1 MSRSIAE
8 ITSCYLGNV
17 GSESSKAIGN
27 AGKDSFS
34 QVFQKTNETK
44 TTVTDSPRASKTE
57 GDSVQ
62 NHANIQKKNGPDQLQ
77 KKQQEADKTVEEE
90 RLLTAAEKAG
100 AQMIQEVADTFRV
113 TVEEV
118 QQVMEELGLTPLDL
132 LDGEKLTQL
141 VLGLHPEAD
150 SMTIVT
156 DEQLFA
162 DLKGLMATAENLLNQ
177 LAEEA
182 QMPKEELAKM
192 LTLIREQEGGAAE
205 SPLVQ
210 EKPMD
215 EPQDT
220 MKLTETVEPRVEV
233 ETELVPMAKTLSGE
247 GQELQTAETVTKA
260 PDTQSERSQNKP
272 EGGSTDN
279 NRQQAGESFTTNLLN
294 QLSEAV
300 EEAGKSEG
308 SYGVSGQDIINQITE
323 QIKVSIKADTT
334 EMELQ
339 LNPASLG
346 SLKVQI
352 ASKAGVLTATFITQ
366 NEAVKAALEG
376 QMVQLKENFEQQGLK
391 VEAVEVNVEA
401 RGFERS
407 LDQQDREQSS
417 FQEQTKKNGRRI
429 NLLGSEGSEEDLLSE
444 DLSEEDRI
452 VADMML
458 RNGNTVDYTA

>member
-1 MSRSIAE
+1 
-8 ITSCYLGNV
+8 
-17 GSESSKAIGN
+17 
-27 AGKDSFS
+27 
-34 QVFQKTNETK
+34 
-44 TTVTDSPRASKTE
+44 
-57 GDSVQ
+57 
-62 NHANIQKKNGPDQLQ
+62 
-77 KKQQEADKTVEEE
+77 
-90 RLLTAAEKAG
+90 
-100 AQMIQEVADTFRV
+100 MIQEVADTFRV

-233 ETELVPMAKTLSGE
+233 ETESVPMAKTLSGE

-272 EGGSTDN
+272 EGGSPDN
-279 NRQQAGESFTTNLLN
+279 SRRQAGESFTTNLLN

-429 NLLGSEGSEEDLLSE
+429 NLLDSEGSEEDLLSE

>member
-1 MSRSIAE
+1 MKERHKRKEMYSFILVSHIDNRSRQFTLSAFCLRLLGGLLVILC
-8 ITSCYLGNV
+8 IGLGFIIYLLATG
-17 GSESSKAIGN
+17 EYR
-27 AGKDSFS
+27 
-34 QVFQKTNETK
+34 EY
-44 TTVTDSPRASKTE
+44 
-57 GDSVQ
+57 
-62 NHANIQKKNGPDQLQ
+62 QLQ
-77 KKQQEADKTVEEE
+77 VQLKQQEE
-90 RLLTAAEKAG
+90 RLLALEEENARL
-100 AQMIQEVADTFRV
+100 VA
-113 TVEEV
+113 
-118 QQVMEELGLTPLDL
+118 
-132 LDGEKLTQL
+132 DGEKLTQL

-233 ETELVPMAKTLSGE
+233 ETESVPMAKTLSGE